1 LRVRIDSVCHHC
13 SQPLTIEVD
22 DELRSRLASSGA
34 SPLLFE
40 PDMNWDAFHAP
51 NIIHDY

>member
-1 LRVRIDSVCHHC
+1 VRIDSECQHC
-13 SQPLTIEVD
+13 ARPLAIEVD
-22 DELRSRLASSGA
+22 DDLRWQVLSDGA

-40 PDMNWDAFHAP
+40 PDINWASFRGI